1 MAGRLDGKAA
11 VVTGGSGGIGSA
23 TLRRFV
29 AEGAS
34 VVCADIADE
43 KGEKLIAELCSAGAD
58 ARYVHCDVTSL
69 DEVTAAVAACVEAY
83 GRVDVMFNNAA
94 TSTGGYVADLD
105 PDGWDQSLRVMLTA
119 AMYGLKACLP
129 QMLEQGSGS
138 VVNTSS
144 VYGLVASPGNAP
156 YCAAKAGL
164 INLTKTAAVE
174 YARKGIRVNAICPG
188 IVDTPMFEQVL
199 GIGLKTRE
207 ELEAMHP
214 IERVIEPEEVANLV
228 LFLASDEASAITGQ
242 AIVIDGGLI
251 SECNL
256 TGLPRVA

>member
-1 MAGRLDGKAA
+1 MAGRLSGKAA

-34 VVCADIADE
+34 VVCVDIADE
-43 KGEKLIAELCSAGAD
+43 KGEKLVAELQSAGGN
-58 ARYVHCDVTSL
+58 ARYAHCDVTSL
-69 DEVTAAVAACVEAY
+69 DDVNAAVADCVDAY
-83 GRVDVMFNNAA
+83 GRIDVMFNNAA
-94 TSTGGYVADLD
+94 TATGGYVADLD
-105 PDGWDQSLRVMLTA
+105 PDEWDASLRVMLTA
-119 AMYGLKACLP
+119 AMYGMKACIP
-129 QMLEQGSGS
+129 HMLEQGSGS
-138 VVNTSS
+138 IVNTSS

-156 YCAAKAGL
+156 YCVAKAGL

-174 YARKGIRVNAICPG
+174 YARKKIRVNAICPG
-188 IVDTPMFEQVL
+188 VVDTPMFEQVL
-199 GIGLKTRE
+199 AIGLKTRE

-214 IERVIEPEEVANLV
+214 IERLIEPEEIANLV
-228 LFLASDEASAITGQ
+228 LFLASDEASAITAQ

>member
-1 MAGRLDGKAA
+1 MIEQGDC
-11 VVTGGSGGIGSA
+11 GSCYA
-23 TLRRFV
+23 
-29 AEGAS
+29 
-34 VVCADIADE
+34 
-43 KGEKLIAELCSAGAD
+43 IAETYALQS
-58 ARYVHCDVTSL
+58 RYNIL
-69 DEVTAAVAACVEAY
+69 
-83 GRVDVMFNNAA
+83 
-94 TSTGGYVADLD
+94 L
-105 PDGWDQSLRVMLTA
+105 
-119 AMYGLKACLP
+119 
-129 QMLEQGSGS
+129 
-138 VVNTSS
+138 
-144 VYGLVASPGNAP
+144 
-156 YCAAKAGL
+156 AKAGL

-228 LFLASDEASAITGQ
+228 LFLGSDEASAITGQ

>member
-1 MAGRLDGKAA
+1 MAGRLEGKAA

-34 VVCADIADE
+34 VVCADVADE
-43 KGEKLIAELCSAGAD
+43 RGEKLIAELQSAGGN

-69 DEVTAAVAACVEAY
+69 DDVNAAVASCIDAY
-83 GRVDVMFNNAA
+83 GRIDVMFNNAA

-105 PDGWDQSLRVMLTA
+105 PDGWDYSLRVMLTA
-119 AMYGLKACLP
+119 SMYGMKACIP
-129 QMLEQGSGS
+129 HMLERGSGS
-138 VVNTSS
+138 SVNTSS

-188 IVDTPMFEQVL
+188 VVDTPMFDQVL
-199 GIGLKTRE
+199 AVGLKTRE
-207 ELEAMHP
+207 EAVAMHP
-214 IERVIEPEEVANLV
+214 IERLIEPEEVANLV
-228 LFLASDEASAITGQ
+228 LFLASDEASAITAQ

-256 TGLPRVA
+256 TGLPRVQ

>member
-1 MAGRLDGKAA
+1 MAGRLEGQAA

-34 VVCADIADE
+34 VVCADVADE
-43 KGEKLIAELCSAGAD
+43 KGEKLVAELCSAGAN

-69 DEVTAAVAACVEAY
+69 DAVNAAVADCVDAY
-83 GRVDVMFNNAA
+83 GRIDVMFNNAA
-94 TSTGGYVADLD
+94 TSSGGYVADLD
-105 PDGWDQSLRVMLTA
+105 PEGWEQSLRIMLTA
-119 AMYGLKACLP
+119 AMYGMKACIP
-129 QMLEQGSGS
+129 HMLEQGGGS
-138 VVNTSS
+138 IVNTSS

-156 YCAAKAGL
+156 YCVAKAGL
-164 INLTKTAAVE
+164 INLTKTGAVE
-174 YARKGIRVNAICPG
+174 YARKGIRVNAVCPG

-207 ELEAMHP
+207 DLEAMHP
-214 IERVIEPEEVANLV
+214 IERVIEPEEIANLV
-228 LFLASDEASAITGQ
+228 LFLASSESSAITGQ

>member
-1 MAGRLDGKAA
+1 
-11 VVTGGSGGIGSA
+11 
-23 TLRRFV
+23 
-29 AEGAS
+29 
-34 VVCADIADE
+34 
-43 KGEKLIAELCSAGAD
+43 
-58 ARYVHCDVTSL
+58 
-69 DEVTAAVAACVEAY
+69 
-83 GRVDVMFNNAA
+83 
-94 TSTGGYVADLD
+94 
-105 PDGWDQSLRVMLTA
+105 
-119 AMYGLKACLP
+119 
-129 QMLEQGSGS
+129 MLEQGGGS

-174 YARKGIRVNAICPG
+174 YARKRIRVNAICPG